1 VLLPSFIINRIVV
14 LFASLQFEDLL
25 PGFLELS
32 WEPTVLGLVS
42 IPLIILPLDILAHFL
57 MNSSFRRA
65 SSSILS

>member
-1 VLLPSFIINRIVV
+1 M
-14 LFASLQFEDLL
+14 
-25 PGFLELS
+25 
-32 WEPTVLGLVS
+32 LGLVS